1 MLALLGP
8 ALHNA
13 LATSAGTPPSGGGGS
28 IQASPA
34 ELRSLGTSDIKVSA
48 CCLGGMTWGN
58 QNSLA
63 EGALQLDM
71 AMDFGVR
78 VAVTAAA
85 YPVPISPDTQGQT
98 DVCIAKWMTESK
110 VARDKVVITTNVCG
124 YNERYTWLRDSDE
137 GTRLTKSQIY
147 ESVDKSLQRLR
158 TDYID
163 VLQFHWPERSV
174 GLVRPTALNVNADEL
189 TGVPL
194 SKTRALGTEP
204 IESPVAPPAPP
215 PSPPPPSPPPSPPPP
230 SLPPSPPPPSP
241 PPSPPP
247 PSTPPLPNSTLTA
260 SITTAAFATP
270 RATTITAATV
280 PSSITATTV
289 AAAVATTALTT
300 AFATASFAAALA
312 AAAFSTAIAAFAVT
326 TAIATTSVAATI
338 ATATFTAALLP

>member
-1 MLALLGP
+1 MLTLLGP

-71 AMDFGVR
+71 AMDFGVNFID
-78 VAVTAAA
+78 TAEA

-110 VARDKVVITTNVCG
+110 VARDKVVITTKVCG
-124 YNERYTWLRDSDE
+124 YNERYTWLRDSGE
-137 GTRLTKSQIY
+137 GTRLTKSQIH

-194 SKTRALGTEP
+194 SKPRALGTEP
-204 IESPVAPPAPP
+204 IESQVEAIGELISAGKIRQWGL
-215 PSPPPPSPPPSPPPP
+215 SNENADG
-230 SLPPSPPPPSP
+230 LRQ
-241 PPSPPP
+241 
-247 PSTPPLPNSTLTA
+247 
-260 SITTAAFATP
+260 F
-270 RATTITAATV
+270 
-280 PSSITATTV
+280 
-289 AAAVATTALTT
+289 
-300 AFATASFAAALA
+300 LA
-312 AAAFSTAIAAFAVT
+312 ACEATGVPKPVCVQNAYSLLQRTDEAEIAEILMEENISYMPYSPLAGLPH
-326 TAIATTSVAATI
+326 AT
-338 ATATFTAALLP
+338 LP